1 MMFSPFSVVLMNRKQ
16 VKIMKIE
23 RLIGIITT
31 LQQKGKVT
39 APYLAEKF
47 EVSRRTINRDI
58 EEICRAG
65 IPIVTTQGV
74 DGGIEIMEGF
84 QLDTTVFTE
93 EELQAILVG
102 LKSLNSVSKSKK
114 YTRLGEKISGK
125 KNVIS
130 VTNDM
135 MIDLASFYKDSL
147 SEKIELLRKAIA
159 EKKCVAFHYYYNK
172 GEADKYIE
180 PYLIVFKWSAWYV
193 FGFCRE
199 RQDFRLYKLGRLWNL
214 CIREEGFETREV
226 PEEKLQF
233 GQHMT
238 DDKIITAVYEESE
251 KYRLVEEYGPD
262 SFRVLE
268 NGKLYTEWGYTT
280 YEEAVRWFLSFGS
293 KVEVLAPTEF
303 QELLLEEMRE
313 MYEQYREFWNC
324 KR

>member
-1 MMFSPFSVVLMNRKQ
+1 
-16 VKIMKIE
+16 MKIE

-74 DGGIEIMEGF
+74 DGGIEIMEGY

-93 EELQAILVG
+93 SELQAILTG
-102 LKSLNSVSKSKK
+102 LKSLNSVSKTRQ
-114 YTRLGEKISGK
+114 YTRLEEKISGR
-125 KNVIS
+125 KNVIP

-159 EKKCVAFHYYYNK
+159 EKKCVSFHYYYNK

-180 PYLIVFKWSAWYV
+180 PYLIVFKWAAWYV
-193 FGFCRE
+193 FGYCRE

-214 CIREEGFETREV
+214 RCSEELFSTREV

-238 DDKIITAVYEESE
+238 DDKVIAAAYAASE

-262 SFRVLE
+262 SFQTQEDGR
-268 NGKLYTEWGYTT
+268 LYTEWGFST
-280 YEEAVRWFLSFGS
+280 YEEAVRWFLGFGS
-293 KVEVLAPTEF
+293 KVEVLAPEDF
-303 QELLLEEMRE
+303 RGLLIEEMRK
-313 MYEQYREFWNC
+313 MYGQY

>member
-1 MMFSPFSVVLMNRKQ
+1 MMFSPFSVFLMNREYLKF
-16 VKIMKIE
+16 MKIE

-74 DGGIEIMEGF
+74 DGGIEIMEGYN
-84 QLDTTVFTE
+84 LNTTVFTE
-93 EELQAILVG
+93 SELQEIFVG
-102 LKSLNSVSKSKK
+102 LKTLDSVSKTNK
-114 YTRLGEKISGK
+114 YTRLEEKISGK

-130 VTNDM
+130 IANDM

-159 EKKCVAFHYYYNK
+159 EKKFVAFHYYYNK

-180 PYLIVFKWSAWYV
+180 PYLVVFKWSDWYV
-193 FGFCRE
+193 FGYCRE

-214 CIREEGFETREV
+214 SLCEECFAAREV
-226 PEEKLQF
+226 PEEKLRF

-262 SFRVLE
+262 SFQVLE
-268 NGKLYTEWGYTT
+268 DGKLYTEWGYTT
-280 YEEAVRWFLSFGS
+280 YEEAVHWFLSFGS
-293 KVEVLAPTEF
+293 KVEVLEPEDF
-303 QELLLEEMRE
+303 RELFLEEVRKL
-313 MYEQYREFWNC
+313 YGQYR
-324 KR
+324 KP

>member
-1 MMFSPFSVVLMNRKQ
+1 
-16 VKIMKIE
+16 MKIE

-39 APYLAEKF
+39 APYLADKF

-93 EELQAILVG
+93 DELQAILVG
-102 LKSLNSVSKSKK
+102 LKSLNSVSKTKR
-114 YTRLGEKISGK
+114 YTRLEEKISGK
-125 KNVIS
+125 KNVIP
-130 VTNDM
+130 VANDM

-159 EKKCVAFHYYYNK
+159 EKKCVSFHYYYNK

-180 PYLIVFKWSAWYV
+180 PYLIIFKWSAWYV
-193 FGFCRE
+193 FGYCRE
-199 RQDFRLYKLGRLWNL
+199 RQDFRLYKLSRLWNL
-214 CIREEGFETREV
+214 CCSEEIFVARDI

-238 DDKIITAVYEESE
+238 DDKIITAVYAASE
-251 KYRLVEEYGPD
+251 KYRLVEEYGPE
-262 SFRVLE
+262 SFQGQEDGR
-268 NGKLYTEWGYTT
+268 LYAEWGFTT
-280 YEEAVRWFLSFGS
+280 YEEAIRWFLSFGS
-293 KVEVLAPTEF
+293 KVEVIAPEDF
-303 QELLLEEMRE
+303 RELLLEEMRE
-313 MYEQYREFWNC
+313 MYGQYGN
-324 KR
+324 

>member
-1 MMFSPFSVVLMNRKQ
+1 
-16 VKIMKIE
+16 MKIE

-47 EVSRRTINRDI
+47 EVSRRTINRDV

-93 EELQAILVG
+93 SELQEIFVG
-102 LKSLNSVSKSKK
+102 LKTLDSVSKTNK
-114 YTRLGEKISGK
+114 YTRLEEKISGK

-130 VTNDM
+130 IANDM

-180 PYLIVFKWSAWYV
+180 PYLVVFKWSDWYV
-193 FGFCRE
+193 FGYCRE

-214 CIREEGFETREV
+214 SLSEECFAAREV
-226 PEEKLQF
+226 PEEKLRF

-262 SFRVLE
+262 SFQVLE
-268 NGKLYTEWGYTT
+268 DGKLYTEWGYTT
-280 YEEAVRWFLSFGS
+280 YEEALRWCLSFGS
-293 KVEVLAPTEF
+293 KVEVLGPEDF
-303 QELLLEEMRE
+303 KELFLKEVRKL
-313 MYEQYREFWNC
+313 YGQYR
-324 KR
+324 KL